1 MSQDIGDTQQE
12 RTPTNAVQCINAP
25 AGVVIWGGL
34 SEAMEAL
41 LAQLPMKKKAGEFG
55 GPLSL
60 SDLILDLARYGVNVT
75 RRASKAAQITEFI
88 NAVRPVRNF
97 PIMTQEISHHTAATW
112 ARLGVLGD
120 MPGQPM
126 RLVRRPDHDTDA
138 MAALAAFVTS
148 NGASSPDDVEDLQS
162 INGEYQLQSMR
173 GSGIV
178 KRKYATGAYSINGTN
193 GTDSL
198 KLLEEFTRYGCIKND
213 VLNYGLPAECV
224 TDSGVP
230 SWLPKGSTE
239 AAPCPTCKGGTT
251 IMVRKDFSTTA
262 SEHGLMPVYRTD
274 SGRWNVARGRYGL
287 LRWVHIQDP
296 KSGGRIITRMKNTCG
311 FDRAMS
317 VKYGKQPDFNG
328 AIALTGRLQR
338 VIYTV
343 RDWTNDTSFNVLG
356 WALFIGD
363 ERGVNDPSW
372 TEETVCSALIKSMKA
387 RLNRSDSE
395 KVAEDIAQLSLLLKS
410 I

>member
-1 MSQDIGDTQQE
+1 MSTRLGDKPQQQ
-12 RTPTNAVQCINAP
+12 TPTNAVQCINAP

-41 LAQLPMKKKAGEFG
+41 LNQLPMKKKSGEFG
-55 GPLSL
+55 GPLAI
-60 SDLILDLARYGVNVT
+60 SDLMLDLARHGINVA
-75 RRASKAAQITEFI
+75 RRASKAAQISEII

-97 PIMTQEISHHTAATW
+97 PIMTREISHHTAATW

-126 RLVRRPDHDTDA
+126 RLVKRPDHDTDA

-148 NGASSPDDVEDLQS
+148 NGANSPEDVEDLQS
-162 INGEYQLQSMR
+162 INGEYMLQRMR
-173 GSGIV
+173 GSGIEE
-178 KRKYATGAYSINGTN
+178 REYATGAYSISGTN

-198 KLLEEFTRYGCIKND
+198 KLIEEHVRYGCIRND
-213 VLNYGLPAECV
+213 VLNYGDKAECV

-230 SWLPKGSTE
+230 SWLPKGVRL
-239 AAPCPTCKGGTT
+239 APCPTCGGDT
-251 IMVRKDFSTTA
+251 IPMVRKDFSVTA
-262 SEHGLMPVYRTD
+262 SKHTLMPIYRTD
-274 SGRWNVARGRYGL
+274 SGRWNVNHGATGL
-287 LRWVHIQDP
+287 LRWVHVQSAR
-296 KSGGRIITRMKNTCG
+296 SGGRKVTRMKSTCPY
-311 FDRAMS
+311 DRAISMA
-317 VKYGKQPDFNG
+317 YGKEPGFNG
-328 AIALTGRLQR
+328 TIALTGRLQR

-343 RDWTNDTSFNVLG
+343 RDWDNDTSFNVLG

-363 ERGVNDPSW
+363 ERGINDPSW
-372 TEETVCSALIKSMKA
+372 TEDSVCRALIKSMKA

-395 KVAEDIAQLSLLLKS
+395 KVAEDIGQLSLLMKS